1 MKTFK
6 HGLKL
11 FLVTGLV
18 LAAVVFSGCAQN
30 QATVHSSVQYRS
42 NIAARSSEIIL
53 ENNTPL
59 AAPRVITKSNDTT
72 IAFVC
77 EYVKE

>member
-18 LAAVVFSGCAQN
+18 LAAIVFSGCAQN
-30 QATVHSSVQYRS
+30 QAAVHSNVQYRS
-42 NIAARSSEIIL
+42 NITASSSEIIL

-59 AAPRVITKSNDTT
+59 AAPRVITKSSDAT
-72 IAFVC
+72 ITFVC